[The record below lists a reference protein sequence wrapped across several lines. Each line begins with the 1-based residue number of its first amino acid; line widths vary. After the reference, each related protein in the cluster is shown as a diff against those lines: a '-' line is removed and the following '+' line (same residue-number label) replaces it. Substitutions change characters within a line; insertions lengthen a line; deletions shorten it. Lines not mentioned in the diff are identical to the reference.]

1 MTPRYIADCGS
12 KKYHIYDRVK
22 VEFIM
27 NLSLDEFRT
36 LTWMK
41 EPGDIAIEAAHGSKI
56 SKWSASQSWK
66 DETQIREFY
75 SLCEKLDIELRFLPE
90 KSIYK
95 WRKLYYTNAEKTD
108 EVDLLTWAKAIEN
121 HPHIWDVALRPKNV
135 EFHDPNEEIDL
146 ENLTK
151 LTAGNLYKQKL
162 KDVSRIVSAEDIPY
176 KKTVPGQIAYDPDC
190 IDAVARRLQNHNT
203 DKNSNHG
210 KIINGVAYDT
220 FNGIDIKLSLLDILG
235 IGMDKK
241 GRWKHPSK
249 ETQYVSCMMLLID
262 QDGNR
267 YVNPLTN
274 KSIGFKMIKQ
284 FGMVS
289 SSFHMK
295 PGFLRPKFYHHG
307 IKSWSKFYFENIYG
321 DKYMDD
327 SKFEHHELRNF
338 IRNTSRIAYEQTV
351 KAMRDYLNTP
361 KSNLES
367 FLID

>member
-1 MTPRYIADCGS
+1 MTPRYIADCGG
-12 KKYHIYDRVK
+12 KKYHIYDRMK
-22 VEFIM
+22 DEFIM
-27 NLSLDEFRT
+27 NLSLDEFRL

-41 EPGDIAIEAAHGSKI
+41 EPGDLAIEAAHGSKI

-75 SLCEKLDIELRFLPE
+75 SLCEKRGIELRFLPE
-90 KSIYK
+90 KSTYK

-121 HPHIWDVALRPKNV
+121 HPHVWDVALRPKNV
-135 EFHDPNEEIDL
+135 EFHDPKEEIDL

-151 LTAGNLYKQKL
+151 LTAGNLYKQKCKEASL
-162 KDVSRIVSAEDIPY
+162 IVSAEDVPY

-190 IDAVARRLQNHNT
+190 IDAVARRLQNHN
-203 DKNSNHG
+203 SNVKHS
-210 KIINGVAYDT
+210 KIVNGVSYAHKK
-220 FNGIDIKLSLLDILG
+220 FNGEDIKLSLLDVLG
-235 IGMDKK
+235 IEKNKK
-241 GRWKHPSK
+241 GQWKSPSK
-249 ETQYVSCMMLLID
+249 DTQYVSCMMLLVD

-274 KSIGFKMIKQ
+274 EPIGFKMIDQ

-289 SSFHMK
+289 SGFHMK

-307 IKSWSKFYFENIYG
+307 IKSFSKIYFQNIY
-321 DKYMDD
+321 DNKYMDE
-327 SKFEHHELRNF
+327 SNFEHHELKDF
-338 IRNTSRIAYEQTV
+338 IRNTCRIAYEQTV

-367 FLID
+367 FFN